1 MSAATTPTPATAD
14 QMGSNLMSISINTG
28 ISNPASPAA
37 RPQALRDSSTM
48 LRRKLKHALRYPGLT
63 LGSLMVPVIFLLLF
77 VYVLGGSLASGIG
90 HGTSYINYLAPGI
103 ILMAVTS
110 AATSTAVSVCTDL
123 TEGIVARFRTMAI
136 SRASILVGHVV
147 GSVIQ
152 TMVSVAIVIG
162 LALAMGFRPTA
173 DAVHWLA
180 AVGLIALLTMA
191 VTWLAVALGTLSK
204 NPEGASNIVLPLALL
219 PFIGS
224 AFVPTGSMSPWL
236 RWFAQN
242 QPFTPIIETIRGLLL
257 GTPIGHDGITA
268 VAWCVGI
275 SVAAYFWAVRLFNRQ
290 A

>member
-1 MSAATTPTPATAD
+1 MSATTAAATTTTTDP
-14 QMGSNLMSISINTG
+14 MGRNTMSTSV
-28 ISNPASPAA
+28 SAPMSPAA

-77 VYVLGGSLASGIG
+77 VYVLGGTLADGIG
-90 HGTSYINYLAPGI
+90 HGSDYIDYLAPGI
-103 ILMAVTS
+103 ILMTVTS
-110 AATSTAVSVCTDL
+110 ASMSTAVAVCTDL

-152 TMVSVAIVIG
+152 TMVTVAIVIG
-162 LALAMGFRPTA
+162 LAVAMGFRPTA
-173 DAVHWLA
+173 DVAHWLA
-180 AVGLIALLTMA
+180 AIGLIGLLTVA

-204 NPEGASNIVLPLALL
+204 SPEGASNIVMPLALL
-219 PFIGS
+219 PFLGS
-224 AFVPTGSMSPWL
+224 AFVPTGSMTPWL

-257 GTPIGHDGITA
+257 GTPIGHDGFTA
-268 VAWCVGI
+268 IAWCVGI
-275 SVAAYFWAVRLFNRQ
+275 SVAAYVWAVKLFNRR